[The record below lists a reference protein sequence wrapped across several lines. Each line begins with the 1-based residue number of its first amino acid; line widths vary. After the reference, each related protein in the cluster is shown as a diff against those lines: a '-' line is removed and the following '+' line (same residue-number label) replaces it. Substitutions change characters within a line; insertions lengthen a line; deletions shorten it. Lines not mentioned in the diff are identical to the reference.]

1 MFKYKFFW
9 VSLYFYMILHLRSIL
24 VYDGSYYVGISI
36 LLQLILM
43 SIIVEFKT
51 RKELMH
57 GVDYLVKQLYLGLSI
72 TFLIVTFIP
81 NNLYGDFS
89 LGGHYNLGGPKS
101 DIIMPFIVTTVDSP
115 LLSSIIFIF
124 SILIILN
131 NKKLKGS
138 WMRPKYKVFVII
150 LLILS
155 LLELLLINRR
165 GPIFAAL
172 LTISTVVLFNKIRI
186 VKLYYIL
193 PIFVIAPLFWEVI
206 ASWLYK
212 ILSSDLGSS
221 LITKTDPE
229 NIETATGRVYTW
241 NIVLD
246 YMINFKWN
254 IQYLFGVGQLPELEM
269 LDDYG
274 HAHNT
279 IMELLI
285 QVGLVGTTIIY
296 TLIIRSIR
304 HFFYLVK
311 INNNFSYHLLF
322 SIILYFMFLSIGES
336 LLSSG
341 YFSHLLFISILVI
354 FNHIYYSNINK
365 RPTIKN
371 ILIV

>member
-1 MFKYKFFW
+1 
-9 VSLYFYMILHLRSIL
+9 
-24 VYDGSYYVGISI
+24 
-36 LLQLILM
+36 M
-43 SIIVEFKT
+43 SFIVELKT
-51 RKELMH
+51 RKELIH

-81 NNLYGDFS
+81 NNIYGDFS
-89 LGGHYNLGGPKS
+89 LGGHYNLGGPNS

-115 LLSSIIFIF
+115 LLTSIIFIF
-124 SILIILN
+124 SVLIIFN
-131 NKKLKGS
+131 INKLKGS
-138 WMRPKYKVFVII
+138 WVKPKYIGIVITI
-150 LLILS
+150 LILS
-155 LLELLLINRR
+155 FLELLLINRR

-172 LTISTVVLFNKIRI
+172 LTILTIGLFNKTKI
-186 VKLYYIL
+186 VKLYYFL

-206 ASWLYK
+206 GSWIYK
-212 ILSSDLGSS
+212 ILSSDLGNS

-241 NIVLD
+241 NIVMD
-246 YMINFKWN
+246 YMVNFKWN
-254 IQYLFGVGQLPELEM
+254 FQYLFGVGQLPEIEM

-279 IMELLI
+279 MMELLI

-296 TLIIRSIR
+296 MLIIRSMR
-304 HFFYLVK
+304 HFLYLIK

-354 FNHIYYSNINK
+354 FNQIYYSSVNK
-365 RPTIKN
+365 KPRIKN
-371 ILIV
+371 VLIV